1 MRPVDEKFRI
11 TQVYGNKSK
20 LYPSKFHKGI
30 DFGCP
35 VGTPV
40 YACVSGVVTSLHWGR
55 AFGTHVIIA
64 NNKFP
69 DGSAGLWTGYMHLS
83 KIKVTA
89 GQKVKAGQIIGWS
102 GNTGNSTGPHLH
114 VEVQKQS
121 RWNALRSVN
130 PARWL
135 NA

>member
-1 MRPVDEKFRI
+1 MRPVDAKFRI

-20 LYPSKFHKGI
+20 LYPSKFHKGV

-64 NNKFP
+64 NNKFA

-114 VEVQKQS
+114 VEVQKQP